1 MENKNNIGII
11 FLYLIIFLAGSLSSL
26 SVYYVLSLSG
36 AEKPLG
42 LAFSG
47 GFAESYNAPGDWIK
61 GDNIFV
67 TENSIIINIKNASL
81 SSYAPTGSMR
91 PVLDSGANGI
101 RVVPKSEE
109 DIHVGDIISFKTG
122 DSLIIHRVIEKG
134 MDDEGVYFITKG
146 DNNSFS
152 DGKIRFKD
160 IDYLT
165 IAIIY

>member
-1 MENKNNIGII
+1 MENRKDRIEMLEKFFAILLI
-11 FLYLIIFLAGSLSSL
+11 FMLGALSSSFASSFSGYL
-26 SVYYVLSLSG
+26 EEPLSLIYNFSDNLSPSDYLEKEKIVVYPDKVVIKVSG
-36 AEKPLG
+36 A
-42 LAFSG
+42 S
-47 GFAESYNAPGDWIK
+47 
-61 GDNIFV
+61 V
-67 TENSIIINIKNASL
+67 
-81 SSYAPTGSMR
+81 SSYASTGSMR

>member
-1 MENKNNIGII
+1 MENREDRIEMLEKFFAILLI
-11 FLYLIIFLAGSLSSL
+11 FMLGALSSSFASSFSGYL
-26 SVYYVLSLSG
+26 EEPLSLIYNFSDNLSPSDYLEKEKIVVYPDKVVIKVSG
-36 AEKPLG
+36 A
-42 LAFSG
+42 S
-47 GFAESYNAPGDWIK
+47 
-61 GDNIFV
+61 V
-67 TENSIIINIKNASL
+67 
-81 SSYAPTGSMR
+81 SSYASTGSMR